1 VPAKY
6 TIKEVEER
14 TGVAAATL
22 RQWERRYR
30 LPRPQRSSGGYRLYS
45 DEDLDSIREMQDFI
59 AKGVPPSRAAE
70 LVQQAAESVRRT
82 AGEHRG
88 GRSVAELA
96 DELAL
101 ALRSLDMAR
110 AERVLSEGHALHP
123 LEDVLLAVIAPAMV
137 DIGEWWHAGEISVA
151 TEHLASQFVQGRLRQ
166 LLTLMSRIH
175 SARRVLVA
183 CAPDE
188 LHELGALI
196 VAIMLSRQGYDVSYL
211 GQATPVQDL
220 VALVAE
226 VGADAVFISATMP
239 AAVERLR
246 QEAGSLRSLRVPIVV
261 GGRAFENDAE
271 ALEELGGVFVGNDLR
286 LALDAITSLV
296 GRAA

>member
-110 AERVLSEGHALHP
+110 AERVLSEGHAVHP
-123 LEDVLLAVIAPAMV
+123 LEDVLLAVIAPAMF
-137 DIGEWWHAGEISVA
+137 IG
-151 TEHLASQFVQGRLRQ
+151 LAFAPQALFS
-166 LLTLMSRIH
+166 
-175 SARRVLVA
+175 LVA
-183 CAPDE
+183 ASGERRRSVLP
-188 LHELGALI
+188 
-196 VAIMLSRQGYDVSYL
+196 S
-211 GQATPVQDL
+211 T
-220 VALVAE
+220 
-226 VGADAVFISATMP
+226 AVP
-239 AAVERLR
+239 AK
-246 QEAGSLRSLRVPIVV
+246 
-261 GGRAFENDAE
+261 
-271 ALEELGGVFVGNDLR
+271 
-286 LALDAITSLV
+286 
-296 GRAA
+296 

>member
-1 VPAKY
+1 MPAKY

-22 RQWERRYR
+22 RQWERRYH
-30 LPRPQRSSGGYRLYS
+30 LPRPQRSSGGYRLFS
-45 DEDLDSIREMQDFI
+45 DEDLDNILKMQAFI

-70 LVQQAAESVRRT
+70 LVQQAA
-82 AGEHRG
+82 AEHQG

-96 DELAL
+96 NELAL
-101 ALRSLDMAR
+101 ALRSHDLTR
-110 AERVLSEGHALHP
+110 AERVLSEGHAVHP

-137 DIGEWWHAGEISVA
+137 DIGQRWHAGEISVA
-151 TEHLASQFVQGRLRQ
+151 TEHIASQFVQGRLRQ
-166 LLTLMSRIH
+166 LLRLMSRVH
-175 SARRVLVA
+175 RARRVLVA

-196 VAIMLSRQGYDVSYL
+196 VAIMLSRQGHDVFYL
-211 GQATPVQDL
+211 GQATPVPDM

-246 QEAGSLRSLRVPIVV
+246 EEAASLRSLPVPVV
-261 GGRAFENDAE
+261 LGGRAFEIDAE
-271 ALEELGGVFVGNDLR
+271 AVDDLGGVFLGSDLR
-286 LALDAITSLV
+286 AALDAIARLV